1 VPPVTWAGSWALAF
15 TGAVTWWRPDT
26 AEPDH
31 GARVFDLRP
40 GDELVFLDGGAH
52 KDLVAGADVPVPGPG
67 WLARTSS

>member
-26 AEPDH
+26 AEPDR
-31 GARVFDLRP
+31 GARVSGL
-40 GDELVFLDGGAH
+40 GSGGELAFLDGDAH
-52 KDLVAGADVPVPGPG
+52 KDLVAGADVPVSSPG